1 MSLLTTDAVVL
12 HAFDYLETSRIFR
25 LATRDAGVQSVLAR
39 GARASKR
46 RFGTALDLF
55 ASGVAQI
62 TTRPGRDLQ
71 QLAAFDLT
79 NARHDIA
86 LDLERFAA
94 ASALAELALRFAS
107 AEEEGG
113 AFFDVL
119 TSALDTVA
127 HAPVAA
133 ATDAGLAG
141 AWRLVAALGFAPAL
155 QHCASCHEAVE
166 STEDGYPF
174 SHAAGGIVCARCAS
188 KAPRGRTLPAD
199 ARAALVSWVES
210 EGEHDKGGRP
220 LVNVASLLPNEPS
233 RRAHLRLLREFL
245 ERHLS
250 DGRELRA
257 FESWERATNSVTG
270 VRHS

>member
-1 MSLLTTDAVVL
+1 MSLLITDAVVL

-55 ASGVAQI
+55 ASGIAQI
-62 TTRPGRDLQ
+62 NTRPGRELQ
-71 QLAAFDLT
+71 QLASFDLT
-79 NARHDIA
+79 DARHPIA

-94 ASALAELALRFAS
+94 SSALAELALRFAS
-107 AEEEGG
+107 GEDGG
-113 AFFDVL
+113 IFFDVL
-119 TSALDTVA
+119 TAALDAVA
-127 HAPVAA
+127 RAPVDA

-141 AWRLVAALGFAPAL
+141 AWRLVAALGFAPSL
-155 QHCASCHEAVE
+155 EHCASCHEDVE
-166 STEDGYPF
+166 PSKDGYSF
-174 SHAAGGIVCARCAS
+174 SHAAGGIVCGRCVS
-188 KAPRGRTLPAD
+188 KSPRGRSLPVD
-199 ARAALVSWVES
+199 ARDALASWVLDERD
-210 EGEHDKGGRP
+210 EHENGRP
-220 LVNVASLLPNEPS
+220 LVHVLALLPNEPS

-257 FESWERATNSVTG
+257 FESWERASNSVTG
-270 VRHS
+270 VRHP